1 MSTRAELMEA
11 FIPES
16 PFVRHL
22 GMRLAELGQDRAE
35 LVLPFSEQVVTIGD
49 VVHGGAISTLVDT
62 AGTAAAWADG
72 SPAGEG
78 LGSTVSLSVDFVSAA
93 RAEDLTARAAV
104 IRRGKSLVF
113 CEIDVLG
120 ESGQVVAKGLLT
132 YRFA

>member
-1 MSTRAELMEA
+1 MEA

-22 GMRLAELGQDRAE
+22 GMTLGELGQDRAE
-35 LVLPFSEQVVTIGD
+35 LLLPFSEQVVTIGD
-49 VVHGGAISTLVDT
+49 VVHGGAISTLIDT

-78 LGSTVSLSVDFVSAA
+78 RGSTVSLSVDFVSAA
-93 RAEDLTARAAV
+93 HGEDLTARAAV

-113 CEIDVLG
+113 CEIDVVG
-120 ESGQVVAKGLLT
+120 EAGQIVAK
-132 YRFA
+132 